1 MKPLARS
8 FYQSKTL
15 KVAEGLLGAV
25 LVHATPEGTVAGRIV
40 ECEAYVGE
48 DDPACHASRGRT
60 ARNGI
65 MYGPPGFSYVYFT
78 YGMHYLLNAVTE
90 VEGFPAAVLIR
101 AVEPLE
107 GLDLMAA
114 RRGMED
120 VRLFTSGPARL
131 TQAFGIT
138 TAQNGLDMTA
148 GPLAIHRDGRKR
160 EGEIVWTGRVGIR
173 HGTEKP
179 WRCYLAESPYVS
191 KRGGAGRG

>member
-8 FYQSKTL
+8 FYQEKTL
-15 KVAEGLLGAV
+15 HVAEALLGAV

-65 MYGPPGFSYVYFT
+65 MYGPPGISYVYFT

-90 VEGFPAAVLIR
+90 AEGYPAAVLIR

-120 VRLFTSGPARL
+120 VRLLTSGPARL

-138 TAQNGLDMTA
+138 TAQNGLDITT

-173 HGTEKP
+173 HGTEKS

-191 KRGGAGRG
+191 KR